1 MIRIDNIEYDDYKKE
16 ICFHQNKNS
25 KYTLAYIQF
34 NCAEDEFD
42 VCSVGKRC
50 FELSE
55 DDYDDFKTVLDLIE
69 KKMYRKRNED

>member
-1 MIRIDNIEYDDYKKE
+1 MPTIKEKKLP
-16 ICFHQNKNS
+16 IATQAAC
-25 KYTLAYIQF
+25 L
-34 NCAEDEFD
+34 EFD

-55 DDYDDFKTVLDLIE
+55 NDYDDFKTVLDLIE

>member
-1 MIRIDNIEYDDYKKE
+1 MTVFPRLE
-16 ICFHQNKNS
+16 I
-25 KYTLAYIQF
+25 Y
-34 NCAEDEFD
+34 EFD